1 MNVKDCMNRHV
12 IAVEPEESVAVASRL
27 MARHNVGALP
37 VRARDGSLCG
47 IVTDRDVV
55 LRCVAL
61 ERSPQETTVAR
72 GDDRP
77 GGVGAAHGELKPGGG
92 HFKPGAGEKAAG
104 GGGQKNRGHGV
115 PGRPEATG
123 GDGHGGRRSIERNH
137 RQREGNC
144 KKSLPLRGA
153 LGAVHA
159 SRFLVGAGFIPAR
172 GRPSRPPLR
181 VRWKFYR

>member
-1 MNVKDCMNRHV
+1 MNVKDCMNHHV

-72 GDDRP
+72 VMTDRVA
-77 GGVGAAHGELKPGGG
+77 VGAAHGELKPGGG
-92 HFKPGAGEKAAG
+92 HFKPGAGAKAAG

-115 PGRPEATG
+115 PGRPEPPG
-123 GDGHGGRRSIERNH
+123 GDGHGGRRSPQRNH
-137 RQREGNC
+137 RQRETAI
-144 KKSLPLRGA
+144 KK
-153 LGAVHA
+153 
-159 SRFLVGAGFIPAR
+159 
-172 GRPSRPPLR
+172 PPLAGR
-181 VRWKFYR
+181 FWCGAPPALV